1 MFLTSLTAIDAN
13 SRMMYG
19 FLMQPV
25 PAADDMDT
33 TDGSSLLLCVCTYYT
48 DPVCMAI
55 SL

>member
-25 PAADDMDT
+25 PAADDMNT
-33 TDGSSLLLCVCTYYT
+33 TDGSSLLCVCTYYT